1 MKQLVLVARLVFGA
15 WMLVN
20 GANHFFFGF
29 WSVPAGHEPLAIQL
43 MDALV
48 HSHLIDVAMAIQLIA
63 GALIL
68 AGVLVPVALCVVMP
82 VSTCAVYWSV
92 ILDHQALGAVLS
104 LVAFALNGFLMFA
117 YLDYYSGALQR
128 HARMLGESS
137 GDRATYDFLFVN
149 PSGRA
154 SRSEFVPAA
163 ITVLVVVL
171 FYAYLVTGL
180 TAIWCLVVVMYPAT
194 VLLTRRLRDMGQNA
208 WLVLV
213 PAGLMVVAFAIWLKG
228 FSFGAQL
235 DSVVPLIALV
245 VSAGF
250 ALWGCI
256 GKDGAVQPG
265 Y

>member
-1 MKQLVLVARLVFGA
+1 
-15 WMLVN
+15 
-20 GANHFFFGF
+20 
-29 WSVPAGHEPLAIQL
+29 
-43 MDALV
+43 
-48 HSHLIDVAMAIQLIA
+48 MA
-63 GALIL
+63 
-68 AGVLVPVALCVVMP
+68 VALCVVMP

-180 TAIWCLVVVMYPAT
+180 TAMWCLVGRDVSRHCAPYQT
-194 VLLTRRLRDMGQNA
+194 VAGYGQNA

-250 ALWGCI
+250 ASVGLHRQGRRRSARVLI
-256 GKDGAVQPG
+256 FPHPPAVNLG
-265 Y
+265 